1 MEPWKSALTTL
12 VITSGNL
19 KAERI
24 VLRTMFGKATL
35 HTLFLAWLLAG
46 GQSAMAQTDTTSL
59 GGPES
64 NESYLGE
71 GEGALA
77 DDATF
82 SDVWSEEDSIARIPA
97 YLAYRDWDTDDIFKR
112 SDIKDTVDLELSRSE
127 HDHYMPVCGRITSPF
142 GPRHGHNHYGTDLKV
157 EVGDPVYCAFPG
169 MVRISRYH
177 KDFGNVVVVRHTNGL
192 ETLYGHMSKRLVEVG
207 DVVQAGTE
215 LGLGGSTGRSTGSH
229 LHFETR
235 YRGVPID
242 PLTVF
247 DHETGT
253 LLATSLV
260 LTPENNRRPVP
271 LASSSAASHKV
282 WKVRSGDTLYGIS
295 KRTGVPVNSLRKMNG
310 MGSRSALRVG
320 QRLRYH

>member
-1 MEPWKSALTTL
+1 MIA
-12 VITSGNL
+12 SGNR
-19 KAERI
+19 KPGRI
-24 VLRTMFGKATL
+24 VLPPMFGKAIFRAGSLT
-35 HTLFLAWLLAG
+35 WLLAIG
-46 GQSAMAQTDTTSL
+46 AGAFAQADTTSI
-59 GGPES
+59 GGADN
-64 NESYLGE
+64 NEAYLGE

-77 DDATF
+77 DDPALA
-82 SDVWSEEDSIARIPA
+82 DVWTEEDSIARIPA

-112 SDIKDTVDLELSRSE
+112 TAIEDTVDLQISRSD

-157 EVGDPVYCAFPG
+157 EVGDPIYCAFPG

-253 LLATSLV
+253 LQASNLV
-260 LTPENNRRPVP
+260 LTPENNKRPV
-271 LASSSAASHKV
+271 ASASASTSKAGRKV

-295 KRTGVPVNSLRKMNG
+295 KRTGVSVSSLRKLNG
-310 MGSRSALRVG
+310 MGSRSALSVG
-320 QRLRYH
+320 QRVRYK